1 MGWKGLTTVL
11 CVILVSGL
19 AQDAVISSA
28 ISCDVLW
35 DERLRVKG
43 VLFEH
48 PLIKGQLVG
57 AI

>member
-1 MGWKGLTTVL
+1 ML

-28 ISCDVLW
+28 ISCDALW